1 MGETKPL
8 TAKVYDYVYA
18 AIINGEINANDL
30 LSEARLAEHL
40 QVSKAPVREALIRL
54 CEENILQVMPRMGY
68 RAIQISPSQI
78 AKLVE
83 TRILL
88 EGYMLQKGF
97 SLIDEVRL
105 TQLKNLLFRQREGKQ
120 QQQPVI
126 EKWQDNIDFH
136 IMLAGFCG
144 NEYLLDALRRTMKTC
159 AGAAAQCF
167 LNGYTRRKASIEYH
181 DVIIEKI
188 EQNKLEEALEAL
200 RQDIQ
205 ELL

>member
-8 TAKVYDYVYA
+8 TTKVYDYVYS

-30 LSEARLAEHL
+30 LSEAKLAEQL

-68 RAIQISPSQI
+68 RAIQIAPAQI
-78 AKLVE
+78 AQLVE
-83 TRILL
+83 MRILL
-88 EGYMLQKGF
+88 EGYMLQKAF
-97 SLIDEVRL
+97 PLIDEVRL
-105 TQLKNLLFRQREGKQ
+105 TQLKNLLYRQRKDKNAP
-120 QQQPVI
+120 QPVI

-167 LNGYTRRKASIEYH
+167 LNGYSRRKASVEHH
-181 DVIIEKI
+181 DIIIE
-188 EQNKLEEALEAL
+188 QLEAGNLDSALEAL

>member
-8 TAKVYDYVYA
+8 TAKVYDFVYA

-30 LSEARLAEHL
+30 LSEARLAEQL
-40 QVSKAPVREALIRL
+40 NVSKAPVREALIRL

-68 RAIQISPSQI
+68 RPIQITPAQI

-88 EGYMLQKGF
+88 EGYMLQKSF
-97 SLIDEVRL
+97 PILTDVQI
-105 TQLKNLLFRQREGKQ
+105 TQLKYLLRRQRERVQ
-120 QQQPVI
+120 TPQPVM
-126 EKWQDNIDFH
+126 ERWQNNIDFH
-136 IMLAGFCG
+136 TMLAGFCG
-144 NEYLLDALRRTMKTC
+144 NDYLLDALKRTMKHC

-167 LNGYTRRKASIEYH
+167 HSGYRKQENGLECH
-181 DVIIEKI
+181 DILLQKLE
-188 EQNKLEEALEAL
+188 ERNLEEALEML